1 MNKIDLINLILN
13 KKFSISLL
21 NLLIL
26 SYFVL
31 ISFRS
36 IPDPTHFFI
45 ANLSLEQ
52 IQLDKLNQIISFIK
66 TPVYT
71 FISFIFN
78 DLFIYNFFSI
88 IINLLFLNILFFFF
102 NSFLNNTINSLIISC
117 FIIFLKLILKI
128 SAHYN
133 YEILN
138 FVQYLIMTVDLLENF
153 TVRQI
158 YGVIFL
164 ITFYLVL
171 KDKHFYAAILIFINF
186 FTHPN
191 SNLIF
196 IGILF
201 PFYFYMFLQNK
212 SAYKNIIIS
221 NLILTFIA
229 IGIILFKIDNFE
241 VGLINENIQSNNFYY
256 NSLIKD
262 EADDFSFLWLVA
274 YKFKQISIV
283 VFLIILN
290 CTLYIKNY
298 NFDRLV
304 YFAFFPVIIFILGG
318 LVEYLNLYLKLE
330 FISSLIINLQPAWK
344 LLGYS
349 FFPFLLILGKNLNQ
363 IEIFNLK
370 KFKLLIILF
379 ILSTI
384 SLFFTIGLIKNK
396 NELKTFYSYLLKK
409 NENNYEDWLIAQTG
423 KENFYLISDYD
434 QKYEAINSLYPDENN
449 IFKIKSLNK
458 KYKQIDLF
466 NPQKEYDSYKLI
478 KKIKEI
484 IPKNSGIILP
494 PYFFNSR
501 GIFHE
506 YLIFFVEH
514 PDGNFAM
521 GNIKFFKVINKRME
535 SLLDTNYNLM
545 PNKQS
550 KMNYTYLRQKYLLVD
565 KKVLSEL
572 KNKYPMYNY
581 IISENL
587 NIIGLENIYNDGMFA
602 IYKF

>member
-1 MNKIDLINLILN
+1 MSKIDLSDFIHN
-13 KKFSISLL
+13 KKFSVSLL

-52 IQLDKLNQIISFIK
+52 IELDKLNQIISFIK

-78 DLFIYNFFSI
+78 DLLIYNFFSI

-102 NSFLNNTINSLIISC
+102 NSFLKNTINSLIISC
-117 FIIFLKLILKI
+117 FIIFLKFILKI
-128 SAHYN
+128 SAYYN

-138 FVQYLIMTVDLLENF
+138 FAQYLIMNVDLLENF

-158 YGVIFL
+158 YGIVFL
-164 ITFYLVL
+164 ISFYLVL
-171 KDKHFYAAILIFINF
+171 KDKHYYAAILIFINF

-196 IGILF
+196 IAILF
-201 PFYFYMFLQNK
+201 PFYFFMFLQNK
-212 SAYKNIIIS
+212 SEYKNIIIL

-229 IGIILFKIDNFE
+229 IIIILFKINNFE
-241 VGLINENIQSNNFYY
+241 IGLMNENIQGNNFYY

-262 EADDFSFLWLVA
+262 EADDFSFLWLIA
-274 YKFKQISIV
+274 YKLKQILV
-283 VFLIILN
+283 VIFLIILN
-290 CTLYIKNY
+290 CSLYIKNY

-304 YFAFFPVIIFILGG
+304 YFAFFPVIIFISGS
-318 LVEYLNLYLKLE
+318 LVEYLNLYLKSEL
-330 FISSLIINLQPAWK
+330 ISSLIINVQPAWK

-349 FFPFLLILGKNLNQ
+349 FFPFLLILGKNLNHFK
-363 IEIFNLK
+363 IFNFK
-370 KFKLLIILF
+370 KFQLLIILF
-379 ILSTI
+379 VLSTI
-384 SLFFTIGLIKNK
+384 SLFFTVGLIKNK
-396 NELKTFYSYLLKK
+396 NELKTFYSYILKK

-423 KENFYLISDYD
+423 KENFYLISEYA
-434 QKYEAINSLYPDENN
+434 QKYKMVNSFYPDENN

-458 KYKQIDLF
+458 KYEKINLID
-466 NPQKEYDSYKLI
+466 PQKEYDSYKLI

-484 IPKNSGIILP
+484 IPKYSGIILP

-506 YLIFFVEH
+506 YLIFYLEH

-550 KMNYTYLRQKYLLVD
+550 KMNYTYLRQQYLLVN
-565 KKVLSEL
+565 KETLTEL
-572 KNKYPMYNY
+572 KNNYPRYNY
-581 IISENL
+581 IVSENL
-587 NIIGLENIYNDGMFA
+587 NIIGLENIYNDGVFA